1 MPSNYPGGY
10 DNFDEDHADEP
21 SRRVGPDL
29 DQLAAGVNAL
39 QYALGLNPLSGGSG
53 GAAAPNI
60 VQAKQ
65 TSDFTVSGTVATMT
79 QLGTIEPSITIAAGS
94 RVRVRVSGVAGYD
107 ATPITMRA
115 SIDSGASFL
124 LLGRRNLAPEGGS
137 LDSEEIVSGLSA
149 GAHTVKLEFT
159 KGGTGILYI
168 RGASQPTLERLV
180 IILEEIV

>member
-1 MPSNYPGGY
+1 M
-10 DNFDEDHADEP
+10 
-21 SRRVGPDL
+21 
-29 DQLAAGVNAL
+29 
-39 QYALGLNPLSGGSG
+39 
-53 GAAAPNI
+53 
-60 VQAKQ
+60 
-65 TSDFTVSGTVATMT
+65 
-79 QLGTIEPSITIAAGS
+79 
-94 RVRVRVSGVAGYD
+94 RVRVSGLAGFD

-159 KGGTGILYI
+159 KGGTGIFYI